1 MWEINRTGLTTS
13 SFSVLIQIVG
23 FTNLNFLT
31 VRFIAVDVLFPHNL
45 NSFDNVPVNYSAG
58 PLANI
63 SVKGT
68 TSSPSIYT
76 NTINFTK
83 QSTGLQ
89 YRYFSTPFSSNK
101 ILLFMTSFFHSGSN
115 EANITINNP
124 IKILIDYEIL
134 NNETY
139 KLMVSLGIKNRV
151 DKLHFSMIVFDQ
163 ADVERS
169 GLYLLIY

>member
-31 VRFIAVDVLFPHNL
+31 VRFIAVDALFPHNL

-58 PLANI
+58 PLVNI

-68 TSSPSIYT
+68 TTLPSIYS

-83 QSTGLQ
+83 QSTGLR
-89 YRYFSTPFSSNK
+89 YSYFSTPLSSNK

-115 EANITINNP
+115 EATITATTP
-124 IKILIDYEIL
+124 VKLLIDYAIL
-134 NNETY
+134 TNETY
-139 KLMVSLGIKNRV
+139 KLMVSLGIKDRL
-151 DKLHFSMIVFDQ
+151 DKLHFSMIIFDK